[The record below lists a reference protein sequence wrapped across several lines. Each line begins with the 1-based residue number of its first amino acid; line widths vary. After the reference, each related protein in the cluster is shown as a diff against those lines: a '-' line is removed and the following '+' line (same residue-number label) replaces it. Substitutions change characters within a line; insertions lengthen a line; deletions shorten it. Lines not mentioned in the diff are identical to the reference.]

1 MPNSHFLKKMSD
13 DISSNSS
20 NKSNFVDFLEENVQ
34 AFSPE
39 EFGMAMSL
47 IHDHD
52 EDILKL
58 IKSQD
63 KKKIVPI

>member
-52 EDILKL
+52 EDILK
-58 IKSQD
+58 
-63 KKKIVPI
+63 